1 MKIFNILALFALGAA
16 LAGCEATGL
25 EIDAT
30 PQAFT
35 PASGAQTVDRTWDGA
50 APSEKTVENPPAFR

>member
-1 MKIFNILALFALGAA
+1 MKALYVLILASLAA
-16 LAGCEATGL
+16 LMAGCEATGL

-35 PASGAQTVDRTWDGA
+35 PGLSADTRERTWENGKPCD
-50 APSEKTVENPPAFR
+50 KTVENAPAFQ